1 MDAMCNVERGRAAVK
16 HEQDGAG
23 RIRVFPGA
31 ELTFHRFQGQSHAH
45 RHEPQG
51 DCLEINHCRSGRIGW
66 EMDGGFTLYMGPG
79 DLALHRMD
87 RCADSVLRFPLGS
100 YEGISLELDT
110 AVLAQSLPEDLRL
123 AGADPTVLAERF
135 CPDGGVTAL
144 PAGERIARIF
154 DVLYDLPEAV
164 RPVWCRLKVQELLLF
179 LALVDPAKEKSL
191 NQVLSQQVEIVKE
204 VHGELTA
211 HLDRRPTI
219 EALSRRYLINTTA
232 LKTTFKAVYGQPI
245 AAYMKGCRVRE
256 AARLLRETDDPVA
269 EIARRVGY
277 ESQSKFT
284 GAFRDLEKVS
294 PTEYRRQQRKN
305 RE

>member
-1 MDAMCNVERGRAAVK
+1 MKREHDEGR
-16 HEQDGAG
+16 EE

-31 ELTFHRFQGQSHAH
+31 ELTFHRFEGQSHAH

-51 DCLEINHCRSGRIGW
+51 NCLEINHCRAGRIGW

-87 RCADSVLRFPLGS
+87 RCADSVLRFPLGP

-110 AVLAQSLPEDLRL
+110 AVLARSLPEDLRL
-123 AGADPTVLAERF
+123 AGADPAGLAEKF
-135 CPDGGVTAL
+135 CPGGGVTAL
-144 PAGERIARIF
+144 PAGERISRIF
-154 DVLYDLPEAV
+154 DVLYGLPEAM
-164 RPVWCRLKVQELLLF
+164 RPAYCRLKVQELLLF
-179 LALVDPAKEKSL
+179 LVQVDPAKEKSL
-191 NQVLSQQVEIVKE
+191 NRVLSQQVEVVKE
-204 VHGELTA
+204 IHRELTA
-211 HLDRRPTI
+211 RLDRRPTI
-219 EALSRRYLINTTA
+219 EELSRRYLMNTTA

-284 GAFRDLEKVS
+284 GAFRELEQVS

-305 RE
+305 QG

>member
-1 MDAMCNVERGRAAVK
+1 MG
-16 HEQDGAG
+16 HEHEGESRLQ
-23 RIRVFPGA
+23 VLPGA
-31 ELTFHRFQGQSHAH
+31 ELAFHCFEGQAHAH

-66 EMDGGFTLYMGPG
+66 EMDGGLTLYMGPG

-87 RCADSVLRFPLGS
+87 RCADSVLRFPLGH

-110 AVLAQSLPEDLRL
+110 AVLAEHLPADLIR
-123 AGADPTVLAERF
+123 AGADPAGLGERF

-154 DVLYDLPEAV
+154 DVLYDLPAAM
-164 RPVWCRLKVQELLLF
+164 RPAYCRLKVQELLLF
-179 LALVDPAKEKSL
+179 LARVDPRQEKSL
-191 NQVLSQQVEIVKE
+191 NQVLSQQVEVVKE
-204 VHGELTA
+204 IHRELTA
-211 HLDRRPTI
+211 RLDRRPTI
-219 EALSRRYLINTTA
+219 EELSRRYLMNTTA

-284 GAFRDLEKVS
+284 GAFRELEQVS

-305 RE
+305 QG

>member
-1 MDAMCNVERGRAAVK
+1 MK
-16 HEQDGAG
+16 HEQDGDREA
-23 RIRVFPGA
+23 RLRVFPGA
-31 ELTFHRFQGQSHAH
+31 ELTFHRFEGQAHAH

-51 DCLEINHCRSGRIGW
+51 DCLEINHCRAGRIGW

-110 AVLAQSLPEDLRL
+110 AVLADSLPEDLRA
-123 AGADPTVLAERF
+123 AGADPAGLAEKF
-135 CPDGGVTAL
+135 CPAGGVTAL

-154 DVLYDLPEAV
+154 DVLYDLPEAM
-164 RPVWCRLKVQELLLF
+164 RPSYCRLKVQELLLF
-179 LALVDPAKEKSL
+179 LALVDPEKERAL

-204 VHGELTA
+204 VHEELTA
-211 HLDRRPTI
+211 RLDRRPTI
-219 EALSRRYLINTTA
+219 EELSRRYLINTTA

-245 AAYMKGCRVRE
+245 AAYMKGFRVRE
-256 AARLLRETDDPVA
+256 AARLLRETDEPVA
-269 EIARRVGY
+269 AIARRVGY
-277 ESQSKFT
+277 ESQGKFT
-284 GAFRDLEKVS
+284 GAFRDLEQVS

>member
-1 MDAMCNVERGRAAVK
+1 MGHG
-16 HEQDGAG
+16 HEGES
-23 RIRVFPGA
+23 RLRVLPGA
-31 ELTFHRFQGQSHAH
+31 ELAFHRFEGQVRAH

-51 DCLEINHCRSGRIGW
+51 DCLEINHCRAGRIGW
-66 EMDGGFTLYMGPG
+66 EMDGGLTLYMGPG

-87 RCADSVLRFPLGS
+87 RCADSVLRFPLGH

-110 AVLAQSLPEDLRL
+110 AVLAEHLPEDLLR
-123 AGADPTVLAERF
+123 AGADPAGLGEKF

-144 PAGERIARIF
+144 PAGERIARVF
-154 DVLYDLPEAV
+154 DVLYDLPEAM
-164 RPVWCRLKVQELLLF
+164 RPAYCRLKVQELLLF
-179 LALVDPAKEKSL
+179 LAGVDPARETSL
-191 NQVLSQQVEIVKE
+191 NRVLSQQVEVVKE
-204 VHGELTA
+204 VHRELTA

-219 EALSRRYLINTTA
+219 EALSRRYLLNTTA

-256 AARLLRETDDPVA
+256 AARLLRETDEPVA

-284 GAFRDLEKVS
+284 VAFRDLEKVS
-294 PTEYRRQQRKN
+294 PTEYRRQHRRN
-305 RE
+305 LE